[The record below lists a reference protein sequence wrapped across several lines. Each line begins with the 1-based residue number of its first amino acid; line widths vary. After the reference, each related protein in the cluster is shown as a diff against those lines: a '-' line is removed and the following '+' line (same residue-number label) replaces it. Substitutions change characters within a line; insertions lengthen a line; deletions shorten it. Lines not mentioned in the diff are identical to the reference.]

1 MTEIEE
7 KEKLKEI
14 TESVMERIDALL
26 VEGRRYV
33 TDIKTSSYGYS
44 GGIINFYE
52 DDVLITVMNC
62 EKLNKCSNSDFE
74 KHTEPIEDIVGDV
87 FMKLKSIYP
96 ADTKID
102 INFEKGGEF
111 NVIALGITEL
121 IYDLKNGIEQSFT
134 AQEAKENGEEYRTEA
149 VIRFRQEADELGSFI
164 ECTEWVNNTPSS
176 YDFFEPDDN
185 EIVKSIY
192 SKLEDKP
199 ESLYISYRDNKIE
212 IQSEPAMEQYG
223 MKKQTIF
230 DIELEPEF
238 KKRKDSHNEAVK
250 MRHDLFRS
258 IGDMDERV
266 LYLRIG
272 GFRDH
277 SWPEDSTTHSSAKM
291 RVIYTDNSTILIT
304 DGLTD
309 VYSKE
314 SLDENLEYNG
324 LGVEFYMEFCG
335 KVPFKIIHEHF
346 AMALINTTSQIAIQ
360 HQTFKDFMLR
370 NNHTTIEFRDDNIE
384 LWINKENHANHN
396 ADSFLVKDRFYN
408 NDSFAVMLGTE
419 SKNVP
424 KSAKLNNEEIL
435 FVNIK
440 PVDSKW
446 LTADKL
452 RNSDNS
458 KAAAAR
464 EAIIKEFKDTDEW
477 NLVPVTYHDKYIESA
492 PESDGIVTGSLF
504 PFGKV

>member
-33 TDIKTSSYGYS
+33 TDIKTDSYGYS

-62 EKLNKCSNSDFE
+62 EKLNKCSDSDFE
-74 KHTEPIEDIVGDV
+74 EHTEPIEDIVGDV

-96 ADTKID
+96 ADTKIN
-102 INFEKGGEF
+102 ISFEKGGEF
-111 NVIALGITEL
+111 NVKALGITDL
-121 IYDLKNGIEQSFT
+121 IEDLKNEIGQSRR
-134 AQEAKENGEEYRTEA
+134 AKRAKENGNEYRTETL
-149 VIRFRQEADELGSFI
+149 IRFKQEAGELAMFVDNTEWIDNNPTSSDMCKKSFI
-164 ECTEWVNNTPSS
+164 
-176 YDFFEPDDN
+176 
-185 EIVKSIY
+185 KSIY

-258 IGDMDERV
+258 IGDMDDRV

-277 SWPEDSTTHSSAKM
+277 SWPEDSTAHSSAKM

-419 SKNVP
+419 SKNVL

-464 EAIIKEFKDTDEW
+464 ESIIKEFKDTDEW

>member
-1 MTEIEE
+1 MTEIERE
-7 KEKLKEI
+7 EKLKEI
-14 TESVMERIDALL
+14 TGSVMEKIDALL

-33 TDIKTSSYGYS
+33 TDIKTDSYGYS
-44 GGIINFYE
+44 GGGINFYE
-52 DDVLITVMNC
+52 GGELITRFKPGKYSKD
-62 EKLNKCSNSDFE
+62 EFID
-74 KHTEPIEDIVGDV
+74 HTKSIKDGVRNVLMD
-87 FMKLKSIYP
+87 LKSIYP

-102 INFEKGGEF
+102 ISFEKGGEF
-111 NVIALGITEL
+111 KVKALGVTEL
-121 IYDLKNGIEQSFT
+121 IEDLKKEIEQSRRANT
-134 AQEAKENGEEYRTEA
+134 AKENGEEYRVEA
-149 VIRFRQEADELGSFI
+149 VIRFRQEAGELAMFVDSTEWMGDKPISSDGFKKSFI
-164 ECTEWVNNTPSS
+164 EP
-176 YDFFEPDDN
+176 
-185 EIVKSIY
+185 IY
-192 SKLEDKP
+192 SKLEEKP
-199 ESLYISYRDNKIE
+199 ESFYISYCDNKIE

-291 RVIYTDNSTILIT
+291 RVIYTHNSTILIT

-314 SLDENLEYNG
+314 SLDKNLEYNG

-424 KSAKLNNEEIL
+424 KSAKLNNEEVL

-504 PFGKV
+504 PFGRI